1 MKKII
6 LSLLLVVTTCS
17 FAQSSFKGTLVSPDQ
32 KPISAA
38 NVILMSLPDSILVK
52 GAISNQRGVFELP
65 NAAEGKKVVIKI
77 THLEYQTVVFT
88 EGYAHQYQC
97 GAIDLAEPTQSRNAY
112 QLLAWGEHFLHRWR
126 L

>member
-65 NAAEGKKVVIKI
+65 NAAEGKKNTSQNYPFGISNGGI
-77 THLEYQTVVFT
+77 HPL
-88 EGYAHQYQC
+88 
-97 GAIDLAEPTQSRNAY
+97 
-112 QLLAWGEHFLHRWR
+112 GE
-126 L
+126 